1 MVGIT
6 KVTQIGAAIPIE
18 IEMPSNASEGPVI
31 RYAPER
37 SFPGTPL
44 GTTTPRIMLTI
55 DNEIEMMEAEK
66 GKTHK

>member
-1 MVGIT
+1 M
-6 KVTQIGAAIPIE
+6 
-18 IEMPSNASEGPVI
+18 

-37 SFPGTPL
+37 SLPGTP
-44 GTTTPRIMLTI
+44 GGIIMPKTMLAT